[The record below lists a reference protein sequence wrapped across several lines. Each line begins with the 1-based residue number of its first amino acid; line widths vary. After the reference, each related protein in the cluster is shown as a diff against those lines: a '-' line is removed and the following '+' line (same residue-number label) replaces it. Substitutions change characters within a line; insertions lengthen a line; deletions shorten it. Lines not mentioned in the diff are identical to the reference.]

1 MLYQNPVR
9 LNLLPHREALVES
22 HKKLFA
28 TRAILVAVLAAV
40 LMLLAWQVIDR
51 YIVSQQERNTFLSTE
66 VKKLDQE
73 IAQIATLQQEI
84 DALKAR
90 QKAVEDL
97 QSDRNLP
104 VYVFEELAS
113 YVPEGVFLKTVR
125 QDVKKI
131 TISGLAQ
138 TQERVSEML
147 RNFTN
152 ASVWLEQPELLE
164 IKLANN
170 YGGIKTSEKLY
181 EFTIAVLAKR
191 EKKTLA
197 GQNLTVNST
206 ASPNSNLNANPTFN
220 NPAFGT
226 QNSVKSNSAPVSG
239 ANTTPSLS
247 TAPATTSPST
257 VMPTV
262 KKP

>member
-28 TRAILVAVLAAV
+28 TRAILVAVLAVV

-51 YIVSQQERNTFLSTE
+51 YNTFLSTE

-131 TISGLAQ
+131 TITGLAQ

-191 EKKTLA
+191 ETKTIPS
-197 GQNLTVNST
+197 QNST
-206 ASPNSNLNANPTFN
+206 ANPAASTNSNLNTTALSTQSVLKN
-220 NPAFGT
+220 NNTPA
-226 QNSVKSNSAPVSG
+226 SG
-239 ANTTPSLS
+239 ANTAPSVS
-247 TAPATTSPST
+247 TTPATTAPST
-257 VMPTV
+257 VMPTA
-262 KKP
+262 KKT

>member
-51 YIVSQQERNTFLSTE
+51 YIASQQERNTFLSTE

-131 TISGLAQ
+131 TITGLAQ

-181 EFTIAVLAKR
+181 EFTIAVLTKR
-191 EKKTLA
+191 EKKTIPS
-197 GQNLTVNST
+197 QNST
-206 ASPNSNLNANPTFN
+206 ANPAASTNSNLNTNLNANTTAISTQSVLKN
-220 NPAFGT
+220 NNTPA
-226 QNSVKSNSAPVSG
+226 SG
-239 ANTTPSLS
+239 ANTAPSVS
-247 TAPATTSPST
+247 TTPATTASPT
-257 VMPTV
+257 VMPMV